1 MADART
7 AILITLDLAHEGDFQ
22 NNPKDR
28 ANWTSG
34 HIGVGELVG
43 TNGGITT
50 LDMPGVD
57 IKNLTVEQK
66 VAYYLEHYWKPQYSQ
81 INSQSLANKI
91 FDLGVLFG
99 IGTAVKNLQM
109 ALDLHMDGL
118 FGPTTLAAVN
128 GGNAETLL
136 RHFQDEMLAHAQ
148 AIAAGN
154 PNEAPDLPGWTRRIN
169 S

>member
-7 AILITLDLAHEGDFQ
+7 AILVTLDLAHEGGFQ
-22 NNPKDR
+22 NNPKDH

-57 IKNLTVEQK
+57 IRNLTIEQK

-81 INSQSLANKI
+81 INSQPLANKI

-109 ALDLHMDGL
+109 TLDLEMDGL

-128 GGNAETLL
+128 AGNPAVLL
-136 RHFQDEMLAHAQ
+136 QHFQAEMLAHAR